1 LKGRVWSAD
10 YVLTGII
17 NKEYTGSMAKA
28 KKKAKKENAI
38 KVILSTD
45 EETDEEEDDEEGG
58 IYLEKE
64 DVLVI
69 YKALKNYKPVNDDEE
84 MVYEMLLEQF
94 EESLVVDYKV
104 KLRGVRW

>member
-1 LKGRVWSAD
+1 MSLQ
-10 YVLTGII
+10 
-17 NKEYTGSMAKA
+17 
-28 KKKAKKENAI
+28 KKKKKKTKTPRTRIIPPGEDMTGEDN
-38 KVILSTD
+38 
-45 EETDEEEDDEEGG
+45 DDEVEGG
-58 IYLEKE
+58 MYLEKE
-64 DVLVI
+64 DMLVI